1 MVITS
6 ICDPALFDQPLLED
20 RNYAFGLLMVLQGMT
35 QNHLPVLD
43 SAGSIA
49 RATLERLQHN
59 PSLEMQYNALLQPER
74 IVRIPS
80 DETRIQKLSDWIE
93 KESAAAVACS
103 ENPVVDVLLAGG
115 DTLIAMKEENIEGS
129 KSTCLQDFPNSNWSQ
144 YEATKPIGGMTKEQF
159 LSEIIRPV
167 VRCAKKVTI
176 IDKIIIRAAFGDQRN
191 PSGQPGDNW
200 SSFKKSI
207 LAVHEEWTKGLH
219 KGDGLFEII
228 TWPVTHVQK
237 DGKALLGDALAEELG
252 RRLAI
257 PFKQLR
263 VMFKSEHKFR
273 ADMHDRYLVT
283 NQGIVLGFSKG
294 FDLFAS
300 DTLGSC
306 DVYLRK
312 PDALISKLM
321 SPTGNFGM
329 LEPKK

>member
-1 MVITS
+1 M
-6 ICDPALFDQPLLED
+6 A
-20 RNYAFGLLMVLQGMT
+20 
-35 QNHLPVLD
+35 QNHLPVID
-43 SAGSIA
+43 STGSIA
-49 RATLERLQHN
+49 RAIRKRLQQN
-59 PSLEMQYNALLQPER
+59 PALEMQYSALLQPER
-74 IVRIPS
+74 IVRIPA
-80 DETRIQKLSDWIE
+80 DEVRIQQLSEWVE
-93 KESAAAVACS
+93 KESATTVACS

-115 DTLIAMKEENIEGS
+115 DTLTAMKEENIDDS

-144 YEATKPIGGMTKEQF
+144 CKTTKPIGGMSKEEF
-159 LSEIIRPV
+159 LAKIIRPV

-176 IDKIIIRAAFGDQRN
+176 IDKIIIRAAFGDQRS
-191 PSGQPGDNW
+191 PSGTPGENW
-200 SSFKKSI
+200 DSFKKSI
-207 LAVHEEWTKGLH
+207 RAVHEEWMKGLH

-237 DGKALLGDALAEELG
+237 DGKTLLGDALAEELG

-300 DTLGSC
+300 DTLGTC

-312 PDALISKLM
+312 PDVLISKLM
-321 SPTGNFGM
+321 SPTGNCGM
-329 LEPKK
+329 LVPKK